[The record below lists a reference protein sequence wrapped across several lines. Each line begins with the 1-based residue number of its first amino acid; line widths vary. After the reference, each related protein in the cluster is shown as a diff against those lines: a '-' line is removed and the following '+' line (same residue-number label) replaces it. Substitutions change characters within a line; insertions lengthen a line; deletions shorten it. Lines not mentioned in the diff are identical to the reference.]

1 VKSKGWSLLACLL
14 LAAPP
19 ALAQDET
26 GLTDLVA
33 VIHLHS
39 TFSDGAASPAVMARA
54 ARAAGVDAIVLTD
67 HLLQRVR
74 YAPWPLGNVMGVAV
88 SRPSV
93 LSHGV
98 ARYLTALARAEGE
111 APGTLVL
118 PGVETS
124 PYSRFGGSPLAGSL
138 ELQGW
143 HRHLLVLGIDD
154 SAGLALLPAAG
165 NRAAWIYGPWSLL
178 YLLPAAA
185 LAWSA
190 RRLARPGYE
199 EARLG
204 AFRLRQRRRHLGAI
218 LIGIAALAA
227 LVAGFPFRIER
238 YSPVGPDPGAAPFQ
252 AMIDAVRARG
262 GITVWA
268 HPEARAEDTL
278 QGVHLFTA
286 PYPALVRETD
296 ADGFAALPEGVKEL
310 LPPGGIWDQALSDFV
325 AGRRAHP
332 PRAIAE
338 LDEHH
343 APPAV
348 DFGILQTVFQVR
360 QSTHA
365 GILEALRAGR
375 LYARWTPS
383 GAPPLRLLS
392 FSLAARGRSAG
403 AGGALPLPSG
413 PLSVRFAVGGG
424 GGAVTARLVRGGA
437 VIWTRRVVPPF
448 SAEVEDDP
456 GGATF
461 YRLDLEGAYP
471 YRLIAN
477 PIFVAARQEAA

>member
-1 VKSKGWSLLACLL
+1 
-14 LAAPP
+14 
-19 ALAQDET
+19 
-26 GLTDLVA
+26 
-33 VIHLHS
+33 
-39 TFSDGAASPAVMARA
+39 
-54 ARAAGVDAIVLTD
+54 
-67 HLLQRVR
+67 
-74 YAPWPLGNVMGVAV
+74 
-88 SRPSV
+88 
-93 LSHGV
+93 
-98 ARYLTALARAEGE
+98 
-111 APGTLVL
+111 
-118 PGVETS
+118 
-124 PYSRFGGSPLAGSL
+124 
-138 ELQGW
+138 
-143 HRHLLVLGIDD
+143 
-154 SAGLALLPAAG
+154 
-165 NRAAWIYGPWSLL
+165 
-178 YLLPAAA
+178 
-185 LAWSA
+185 
-190 RRLARPGYE
+190 
-199 EARLG
+199 
-204 AFRLRQRRRHLGAI
+204 
-218 LIGIAALAA
+218 AALAA
-227 LVAGFPFRIER
+227 LVAGSPFRIER